1 MMEGFNKSF
10 QKGIVDTETL
20 NKMLEQAPE
29 TANVLAQSL
38 GVAKSQL
45 LDMASNGKMTV
56 QQLKDAFMDA
66 SGEIDA
72 AFQNSNMSIS
82 DGLKNIR
89 NNWGL
94 WLTQMNSTL
103 GVTNAIARA
112 MVKFSD
118 TAMRVMNRVRNAVVW
133 LGDKLGGT
141 DKVLKLIAIS
151 AGALFIAFNFDK
163 IVKGVQAVF
172 TGLRNVNKQALLMAA
187 AFIIV
192 ALLVEDFINF
202 MQGNNSLLGSLLEKA
217 GVDVDK
223 FRANIIK
230 IWGNIKTILTAVWQG
245 IKNVAIPI
253 FQTIWGVIKTVF
265 EAIGKIIDK
274 IAPQFA
280 NLADQLANG
289 NIDTDKWVKVGEAI
303 AKSSPSSLA
312 WSLRSRPSSPW
323 CERLL
328 RS

>member
-1 MMEGFNKSF
+1 
-10 QKGIVDTETL
+10 
-20 NKMLEQAPE
+20 
-29 TANVLAQSL
+29 
-38 GVAKSQL
+38 
-45 LDMASNGKMTV
+45 MTV

-133 LGDKLGGT
+133 LRRQARRT

-202 MQGNNSLLGSLLEKA
+202 MQGQQLP
-217 GVDVDK
+217 
-223 FRANIIK
+223 
-230 IWGNIKTILTAVWQG
+230 TWQPARKG
-245 IKNVAIPI
+245 
-253 FQTIWGVIKTVF
+253 G
-265 EAIGKIIDK
+265 
-274 IAPQFA
+274 
-280 NLADQLANG
+280 
-289 NIDTDKWVKVGEAI
+289 
-303 AKSSPSSLA
+303 
-312 WSLRSRPSSPW
+312 R
-323 CERLL
+323 
-328 RS
+328 